1 MYNTK
6 FVCTYNTSDVFSV
19 DDIITDTDKEFIRN
33 VLYRQEL
40 LNILGME
47 EFNDIEMGTAIHELY
62 KKISEN
68 TFIKDTISKRSVI
81 EFKYPSR
88 TSTPSFCATFAFG
101 PMGSM
106 PQTLLPAGASDDTA
120 CTISPNPAPMSNQDI
135 AWFFDQTSLNISA
148 NTWR

>member
-68 TFIKDTISKRSVI
+68 TFIKECMIKLSGKFLNTDQEIGLMLMFSYDYMYLTHICISELIDTGIISEKNVSNLRSI
-81 EFKYPSR
+81 IF
-88 TSTPSFCATFAFG
+88 
-101 PMGSM
+101 
-106 PQTLLPAGASDDTA
+106 
-120 CTISPNPAPMSNQDI
+120 
-135 AWFFDQTSLNISA
+135 
-148 NTWR
+148 